1 MFEERYSDTLRINLK
16 KIRKWDYLKTL
27 RKKEQGSAL
36 LPKEEIPPILL
47 WSWASIQ
54 KKKKKKNLNEHFSQ
68 LKMSSHLWLTFIY
81 IKLFY
86 VTSVCCLHFF
96 HLIYFIYTFHKEHD
110 TLLLFWL
117 VYCTA
122 LCCSASFL
130 YLLFWCLL

>member
-54 KKKKKKNLNEHFSQ
+54 KKKKQKTWMNIFLNWKWAPIF
-68 LKMSSHLWLTFIY
+68 
-81 IKLFY
+81 
-86 VTSVCCLHFF
+86 
-96 HLIYFIYTFHKEHD
+96 D
-110 TLLLFWL
+110 
-117 VYCTA
+117 
-122 LCCSASFL
+122 
-130 YLLFWCLL
+130 

>member
-54 KKKKKKNLNEHFSQ
+54 KKKNKKPEWTFFSTENELPS
-68 LKMSSHLWLTFIY
+68 LINIHLQ
-81 IKLFY
+81 
-86 VTSVCCLHFF
+86 
-96 HLIYFIYTFHKEHD
+96 
-110 TLLLFWL
+110 
-117 VYCTA
+117 
-122 LCCSASFL
+122 
-130 YLLFWCLL
+130 